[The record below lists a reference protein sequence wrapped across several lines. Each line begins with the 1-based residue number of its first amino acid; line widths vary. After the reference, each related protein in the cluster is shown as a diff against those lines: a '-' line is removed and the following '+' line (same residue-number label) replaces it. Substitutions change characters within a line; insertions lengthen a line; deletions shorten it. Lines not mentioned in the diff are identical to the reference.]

1 MGRLRFRHARWGAAA
16 WSRCWWTDRMAAD
29 PSPTAAATRLVDPER
44 RSPTA
49 SSPGRLVSS
58 GSGLRSSASQLS
70 SRSAG
75 NEVAVGSHEAV
86 LVGGDVAEPRAV
98 RFGADEGE
106 QGRAVQGHGRVALRE
121 RGLLEH
127 RAAGEGGDRGALVDL
142 DPRVG
147 VDPVDEVRAHGRG
160 QRSSDGDAHR
170 GGVLGEEH
178 GGLSGGVA
186 TTDDEHRDPGA
197 SPSFELRG
205 GVVDAR
211 HLVPVEIGDGELAVV
226 SAGRSDDGAPGHL
239 AAVGEGERV
248 VPGHEVEPGD
258 GARAGDDRTELLG
271 LERGPGGEVLTG
283 DAGGEAEVVLDAR
296 ARGCLSADRRCC
308 PG

>member
-1 MGRLRFRHARWGAAA
+1 MQLQRH
-16 WSRCWWTDRMAAD
+16 
-29 PSPTAAATRLVDPER
+29 
-44 RSPTA
+44 
-49 SSPGRLVSS
+49 
-58 GSGLRSSASQLS
+58 
-70 SRSAG
+70 
-75 NEVAVGSHEAV
+75 
-86 LVGGDVAEPRAV
+86 
-98 RFGADEGE
+98 
-106 QGRAVQGHGRVALRE
+106 GHVALGE

-127 RAAGEGGDRGALVDL
+127 RAAGEAGDRGALVDL

-178 GGLSGGVA
+178 GGLPGGVA

-197 SPSFELRG
+197 RPGFELRG

-226 SAGRSDDGAPGHL
+226 GAGGGDDRAPGHL
-239 AAVGEGERV
+239 RAVGEGERV
-248 VPGHEVEPGD
+248 VPGDEVEPGD
-258 GARAGDDRTELLG
+258 GARGGDDGTELLG
-271 LERGPGGEVLTG
+271 LERGSGGEVLTG

-296 ARGCLSADRRCC
+296 ARGCLSTDRRTVQGERPEALRRGVHGGGQPRRAGADHHDVVAALRDGLEGEAELDGDVAGCG
-308 PG
+308 PPEHPRAGDDDG